1 MSSPSPHLTTSSARL
16 RWCTCAS
23 DESVGRESD
32 VYRRG
37 AACVRSYRLARRKK
51 VALVCRLS
59 AGGGCVFSVLYAKLF
74 TVSAWASSKQSRIH
88 LGRLPFSTES
98 PVFHRPGAGR
108 AGGRGAWREGERD
121 ETPPGIDR
129 RPVGYS
135 ARDSENELRGG
146 KRPKATLNSFS
157 ESRGVTLAFGL

>member
-37 AACVRSYRLARRKK
+37 AACVRSYRLARRKICGHGGRK
-51 VALVCRLS
+51 SLLCVLS

-88 LGRLPFSTES
+88 LGRLPFSTDS
-98 PVFHRPGAGR
+98 TVFNTKYPGAGR
-108 AGGRGAWREGERD
+108 AN
-121 ETPPGIDR
+121 ETTRIDR

-146 KRPKATLNSFS
+146 QRPKATLNSFS
-157 ESRGVTLAFGL
+157 ESRGVTLA